1 IRVIVLNKLGG
12 IYLDVDVLP
21 GIKKHIFKDINKPTN
36 ISENKWQMIQLETI
50 MKYKQYIKGYTEN
63 SFKNLPSDLQE
74 MLQEKVVEK
83 NLKSDIFQRLGDIF
97 ISELDTKIG

>member
-1 IRVIVLNKLGG
+1 DIREYDILDDVELKSIYEQELLMRFNLASASDIIRVIVLNKLGG

-50 MKYKQYIKGYTEN
+50 MKYKQYIKGYT
-63 SFKNLPSDLQE
+63 
-74 MLQEKVVEK
+74 
-83 NLKSDIFQRLGDIF
+83 
-97 ISELDTKIG
+97 